1 MTAFPKPRPHI
12 LIKREQRAAKTALD
26 TQERKAC
33 HVRSGGRCEV
43 VEVLPQPER
52 SLLIVTRCKGRA
64 VHNHHLISG
73 VGRRNV
79 GVSVLASHRIDCCQ
93 RCHQDIE
100 AGLLVPADRDHATVA
115 GEVQY
120 ERRYL

>member
-1 MTAFPKPRPHI
+1 MRRVPERDDARHRVSESVDRGGGWDGASLTAFPKPRPHI

-79 GVSVLASHRIDCCQ
+79 GVSVLASH
-93 RCHQDIE
+93 
-100 AGLLVPADRDHATVA
+100 
-115 GEVQY
+115 
-120 ERRYL
+120 